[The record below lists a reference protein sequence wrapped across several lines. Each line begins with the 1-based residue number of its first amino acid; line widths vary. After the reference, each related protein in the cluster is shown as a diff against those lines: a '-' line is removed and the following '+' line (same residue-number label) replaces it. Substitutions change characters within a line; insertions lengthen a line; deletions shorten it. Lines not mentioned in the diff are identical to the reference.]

1 MKIYDVT
8 MPIKEEMQVYK
19 NKESKRPKLTSD
31 ASIIHGDSVNE
42 MRLSINLHT
51 GTHMDFPLH
60 MDKEGLSSDSLQ
72 LERLIT
78 SVKVLDLTHVE
89 NQISEHDLKNFE
101 IRPGDSLLFKTK
113 NSFSEEFDHHFIA
126 LDLSGA
132 KYLSQF
138 KLNLI
143 GIDGLGIER
152 DQSGHPT
159 HHTLM
164 DANIYILEGLRLKD
178 VPQGTYTMY
187 ALPLKTKGTD
197 ALLLSVVLIK

>member
-8 MPIKEEMQVYK
+8 MPIKEDMQVYK

-60 MDKEGLSSDSLQ
+60 MVKDGLTSDSLQ

-78 SVKVLDLTHVE
+78 PVKVMDLTHVE
-89 NQISEHDLKNFE
+89 NQISEQDLKDYD

-113 NSFSEEFDHHFIA
+113 NSFSDEFDHRFIA

-132 KYLSQF
+132 KYLAQF

-197 ALLLSVVLIK
+197 ALLLSVVLIN

>member
-8 MPIKEEMQVYK
+8 MPIKEDMQVYK

-60 MDKEGLSSDSLQ
+60 MINDGLTSDSLQ

-78 SVKVLDLTHVE
+78 PVKVVDLTHVE
-89 NQISEHDLKNFE
+89 NQISEQDLKDYD

-113 NSFSEEFDHHFIA
+113 NSFSDEFDHRFIA

-132 KYLSQF
+132 KYLAQF

-197 ALLLSVVLIK
+197 ALLLSVVLIN

>member
-8 MPIKEEMQVYK
+8 MPITQDMQVYK
-19 NKESKRPKLTSD
+19 NKQSKRPILTSD
-31 ASIIHGDSVNE
+31 ASINQGDSVNE

-60 MDKEGLSSDSLQ
+60 MKKDGLSSDSLL

-78 SVKVLDLTHVE
+78 SVTVLDLTNVDD
-89 NQISEHDLKNFE
+89 QISEHHLKRFDIQE
-101 IRPGDSLLFKTK
+101 GDSILLKTK
-113 NSFSEEFDHHFIA
+113 NSLSESFDHHFIA

-132 KYLSQF
+132 KYLAQH

-164 DANIYILEGLRLKD
+164 DANIYILEGLRLKE
-178 VPQGTYTMY
+178 VAQGRYKMY
-187 ALPLKTKGTD
+187 ALPLNTKGTD